1 MLSATTI
8 AMLANQLYDAR
19 KTRTALRHFSQ
30 AHPAMTIAD
39 GCAIWRAWVAPEI
52 ADGRSVKGRKIG
64 LTARAM
70 RLSSQIDEPD
80 CAPLMD
86 DMFFAQGGDIPSA
99 DSSRL
104 GSKSSR
110 PSSWASP

>member
-39 GCAIWRAWVAPEI
+39 GCAI
-52 ADGRSVKGRKIG
+52 
-64 LTARAM
+64 
-70 RLSSQIDEPD
+70 
-80 CAPLMD
+80 
-86 DMFFAQGGDIPSA
+86 
-99 DSSRL
+99 
-104 GSKSSR
+104 
-110 PSSWASP
+110 